1 MNILL
6 LHDEDFVPSSTTC
19 VRIKGYRYKHIL
31 TVLKSQIGD
40 TIKSGL
46 INGLMGEGTVAAIT
60 DSFVELNVILD
71 QPPPPPLQCT
81 LIVALP
87 RPKSLRKVIE
97 CSVSLGIKKIYLIG
111 SYRVEKSF
119 WHTPFLKTEQMNQF
133 VVNGLEQAKDTI
145 LPEIRIKRF
154 FKPFVEDELPL
165 IAANSLHL
173 VAHPYEATECPS
185 RPDSPVTLI
194 IGPEGGFIPFEINI
208 LKRQGFHPVTTGERI
223 LRVEYAVPTLIGRL
237 SPMGSCM

>member
-1 MNILL
+1 MNVLL
-6 LHDEDFVPSSTTC
+6 LHNEDFVPSSSTC
-19 VRIKGYRYKHIL
+19 VRIKDYRYKHIL

-40 TIKSGL
+40 RIKSGL
-46 INGLMGEGTVAAIT
+46 ANGLMGEGTITAIT
-60 DSFVELNVILD
+60 DSFVELDVILN
-71 QPPPPPLQCT
+71 QPAPKPLECT

-119 WHTPFLKTEQMNQF
+119 WSTPFLKPEQMNQF
-133 VVNGLEQAKDTI
+133 VINGLEQAKDTV
-145 LPEIRIKRF
+145 LPEIRTKRF

-165 IAANSLHL
+165 IAANSLNL
-173 VAHPYEATECPS
+173 VAHPYDAVECPS
-185 RPDSPVTLI
+185 RPNSPVTLI

-208 LKRQGFHPVTTGERI
+208 LKHHGFAPVTTGERI
-223 LRVEYAVPTLIGRL
+223 LRVEYAIPTLIGRL
-237 SPMGSCM
+237 F

>member
-1 MNILL
+1 M
-6 LHDEDFVPSSTTC
+6 
-19 VRIKGYRYKHIL
+19 
-31 TVLKSQIGD
+31 
-40 TIKSGL
+40 
-46 INGLMGEGTVAAIT
+46 MGEGIVTAIT
-60 DSFVELNVILD
+60 DSFVELNVSLD

-119 WHTPFLKTEQMNQF
+119 WNTPFLKTEQMNQF
-133 VVNGLEQAKDTI
+133 IINGLEQSKDTI
-145 LPEIRIKRF
+145 FPEIHTKKF

-165 IAANSLHL
+165 IAANSLQL
-173 VAHPYEATECPS
+173 VAHPYEAAECPS

-208 LKRQGFHPVTTGERI
+208 MKRQGFQPVTTGERI
-223 LRVEYAVPTLIGRL
+223 LRVEYAIPTMIGRL
-237 SPMGSCM
+237 F

>member
-1 MNILL
+1 MNLL
-6 LHDEDFVPSSTTC
+6 LLKNDDFLPSSMTC
-19 VRIKGYRYKHIL
+19 VRIKDHRYKHIL

-46 INGLMGEGTVAAIT
+46 VNGLMGEGVITAIT
-60 DSFVELNVILD
+60 GQFVELNVTLN
-71 QPPPPPLQCT
+71 QPPPPPIKCT

-119 WHTPFLKTEQMNQF
+119 WSTPFLKPEQMNQF
-133 VVNGLEQAKDTI
+133 ITTGLEQSKDTI
-145 LPEIRIKRF
+145 FPVIKTKRL

-165 IAANSLHL
+165 IAADSLHI
-173 VAHPYEATECPS
+173 VAHPYGAAQCPS
-185 RPDSPVTLI
+185 TPNSAVTLI
-194 IGPEGGFIPFEINI
+194 IGPEGGFIPFEIDL
-208 LKRQGFHPVTTGERI
+208 LKRHGFQPVTTGERI
-223 LRVEYAVPTLIGRL
+223 LRVEYAIPALIGRL
-237 SPMGSCM
+237 F